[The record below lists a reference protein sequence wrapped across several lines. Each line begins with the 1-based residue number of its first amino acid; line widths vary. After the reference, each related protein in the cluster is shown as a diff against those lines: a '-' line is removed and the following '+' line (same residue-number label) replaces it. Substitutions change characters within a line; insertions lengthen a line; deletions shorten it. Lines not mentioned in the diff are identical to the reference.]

1 MLPFVYT
8 AFAATHILPL
18 LLLLLITLPFPVWR
32 RDRYVVWSHVVWL
45 LLLAAYFA
53 AAIGLKSLLLMGM
66 LLLIWGEDM

>member
-8 AFAATHILPL
+8 AFAATHILL

-32 RDRYVVWSHVVWL
+32 RDCYVVWSHVVWL

-53 AAIGLKSLLLMGM
+53 AAIGLKSLLLMEM